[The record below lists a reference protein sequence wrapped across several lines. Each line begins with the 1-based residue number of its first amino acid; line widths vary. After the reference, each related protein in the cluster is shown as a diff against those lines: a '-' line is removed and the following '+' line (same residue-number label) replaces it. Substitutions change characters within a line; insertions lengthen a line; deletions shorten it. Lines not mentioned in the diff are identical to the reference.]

1 MAGSAALARDSR
13 RDYGVRAVIA
23 KTRDTHATY
32 SLFSWNVITPPDAP
46 PYEEWS
52 AEFNAGFLHRVETPR
67 IRVIANCK
75 LRSGM
80 LLEVETGRTTEGP
93 EVAATAC
100 GIDNS
105 QPFIEAS
112 LVGESKGKWGTVT
125 NLRIRTADMFRTY
138 AIEPRGIIVAET
150 ISDPDGQ
157 LRLTMKAREI
167 RNWVPRDI
175 FTVGS
180 LQQSFVGN
188 DFRSAPKE

>member
-1 MAGSAALARDSR
+1 MAGNAALARDSR
-13 RDYGVRAVIA
+13 RDHEVRALIA

-46 PYEEWS
+46 PHTEWS

-75 LRSGM
+75 LRSGI
-80 LLEVETGRTTEGP
+80 LLEVETGRTTEGS

-100 GIDNS
+100 GIDGN
-105 QPFIEAS
+105 QPFITAS
-112 LVGESKGKWGTVT
+112 LLGKAKSKWGTVT
-125 NLRIRTADMFRTY
+125 NLQIRTAHALRTY
-138 AIEPRGIIVAET
+138 AIELRGIIVAET

-157 LRLTMKAREI
+157 LRLSMKAREI